1 MTTDYTV
8 NKRKLVL
15 RSLIVATTLSC
26 LWLFSTNA
34 TAQIVPDTTLPLNSI
49 VIPDG
54 NSIRIEGGTTAG
66 GNLFHSFQEFSV
78 PTGKEA
84 FFNNSLDIQNIFSR
98 VTGSNISNI
107 DGLIRAN
114 GVANLFLINPNG
126 IIFGQNAQL
135 NIGGSFTASTADG
148 ITLGEKGFFSAKD
161 ISNSSLLSVQ
171 PGALFTNAVR
181 NSPAQLVNRGN
192 LAVAPGQN
200 LTLQGDE
207 VTVTGSLT
215 ALGGNL
221 ILKSNSNISFTDSLV
236 TNTNI
241 GVTEHGSIQLQG
253 QNISLERS
261 QILARTIS
269 NQPASDI
276 NVEATGNI
284 TISGFSP
291 PDPNQNPLTQ
301 LLNSRI
307 ASETYGAGAGGNI
320 NVAAA
325 QINLIDGGQISTLV
339 APQATGN
346 GGKITVN
353 SNAITAI
360 RANAF
365 NPLFPSGIVSYTLGA
380 GRGGDVDIAAS
391 RINLSD
397 GGAILSLVRGTGRGG
412 DLKVNVSESV
422 EATGLNPL
430 APQLFSGIASLTLGK
445 GDSGNLNL
453 SSPQLRVLEGAKVGS
468 VSLSQFIGEPLPGA
482 GEGNAGDVT
491 VNATQVEVVGSSPLA
506 RDNITGIF
514 NVITGSGNGG
524 NLSLTTETLSI
535 REGAGVASGVAQ
547 SIFTFGQPLPNSGT
561 GNGGNLTVSASQFI
575 EVIGSSPSLVVPSQ
589 LGTATLGK
597 GNGGIA
603 VITTPQLRLIDGGI
617 VDSTT
622 GASGN
627 GGKMT
632 IDASEIFISGTAPD
646 NFPAGVEGSAVVF
659 NRAIQQNFFLPQE
672 LTGNTGEITVN
683 TQRLTIQNGGQ
694 IRVRHEGNGD
704 AGKLTINAD
713 TIRLDRQGQIN
724 ATTAFGLGGEIS
736 LNVNS
741 LLLLRNGSAITATAL
756 GGAGNGGNLNINSQF
771 IVAMPLENSDIT
783 ANAKAGSGGRVS
795 IAATGIFG
803 TQFRDNLTGQSDI
816 TATSDLG
823 PQFSGVVEINTP
835 DINASS
841 GLVELSANFEDV
853 DKSIVASCAASV
865 GNSFT
870 ITGNGGLPDD
880 PTQALRGRA
889 VWRDVRLVVVGE
901 SGRRGERQSGR
912 AALIPD
918 TPIVEATGWRVNLR
932 GEMELV
938 ANASAMILGS
948 SWYNPPG
955 CAGR

>member
-1 MTTDYTV
+1 M
-8 NKRKLVL
+8 KLL
-15 RSLIVATTLSC
+15 SLSLYFATTLYC
-26 LWLFSTNA
+26 LCVFSPKPTI
-34 TAQIVPDTTLPLNSI
+34 AQIVPDTTLPNNSI
-49 VIPDG
+49 AIPNG

-78 PTGKEA
+78 PTGTEA
-84 FFNNSLDIQNIFSR
+84 VFNNSLDIQNIFSR

-126 IIFGQNAQL
+126 IIFGQHAQL
-135 NIGGSFTASTADG
+135 NIAGSFTAGTADG
-148 ITLGEKGFFSAKD
+148 ITLGENGFFSAKD

-171 PGALFTNAVR
+171 PGALFSNAVR

-207 VTVTGSLT
+207 LTVTGSLT

-221 ILKSNSNISFTDSLV
+221 ILKSNGNISFTDSLV

-241 GVTEHGSIQLQG
+241 DVTEHSSIQLQG

-261 QILARTIS
+261 QILSRNIS
-269 NQPASDI
+269 DRNAPDI
-276 NVEATGNI
+276 TVNATGNI
-284 TISGFSP
+284 TISGFSS

-307 ASETYGAGAGGNI
+307 ASETYSAGVGGNI

-325 QINLIDGGQISTLV
+325 QINLIDGGQISSLV
-339 APQATGN
+339 GPQATGN

-360 RANAF
+360 RSNAF
-365 NPLFPSGIVSYTLGA
+365 NPLFPSGIVSYNLGA

-391 RINLSD
+391 RIDLSD
-397 GGAILSLVRGTGRGG
+397 GGAILSLVQGTGRGG
-412 DLKVNVSESV
+412 DLQVNVGESV

-430 APQLFSGIASLTLGK
+430 APQLFSGIAALTLGK

-453 SSPQLRVLEGAKVGS
+453 SSPQLRLFEGAKIGS
-468 VSLSQFIGEPLPGA
+468 LSLSQFIGEPLLGA

-506 RDNITGIF
+506 RDNLTGIF
-514 NVITGSGNGG
+514 NVTTGSGNGG
-524 NLSLTTETLSI
+524 NLTLTTETLSI
-535 REGAGVASGVAQ
+535 RDGAGVASGVTQ

-561 GNGGNLTVSASQFI
+561 GNGGNLTVTASQFI
-575 EVIGSSPSLVVPSQ
+575 EVIGSSPSLVAPSS
-589 LGTATLGK
+589 LGTVTLGK
-597 GNGGIA
+597 GNAGNA
-603 VITTPQLRLIDGGI
+603 VITTPQLRLLDGGI

-622 GASGN
+622 AASGN

-632 IDASEIFISGTAPD
+632 INASDIFISGTAPD
-646 NFPAGVEGSAVVF
+646 HFPAGVEGSSVVF
-659 NRAIQQNFFLPQE
+659 NRTIQQNFFLPEQ

-694 IRVRHEGNGD
+694 IRVRHEGTGD

-713 TIRLDRQGQIN
+713 TIWLDRQSQIN
-724 ATTAFGLGGEIS
+724 ATTASGLGGEIS

-756 GGAGNGGNLNINSQF
+756 GGTGNGGNLNINSQF

-783 ANAKAGSGGRVS
+783 ANAKAGSGGRINITV
-795 IAATGIFG
+795 AGIFG
-803 TQFRDNLTGQSDI
+803 TQFRDNLTPESDI
-816 TATSDLG
+816 TASSDLG
-823 PQFSGVVEINTP
+823 AQFSGVVEINTP
-835 DINASS
+835 DLDPSA
-841 GLVELSANFEDV
+841 GLVELSTNFEDV
-853 DKSIVASCAASV
+853 DRSIVASCATSV

-880 PTQALRGRA
+880 PTQALRSRA
-889 VWRDVRLVVVGE
+889 VWRDVRLVEVGS
-901 SGRRGERQSGR
+901 SGRRGERDSR
-912 AALIPD
+912 RISVIPN
-918 TPIVEATGWRVNLR
+918 TPIVEATRWRVNGA

-938 ANASAMILGS
+938 ANASSMILGS
-948 SWYNPPG
+948 SWYNAPSCG
-955 CAGR
+955 GR